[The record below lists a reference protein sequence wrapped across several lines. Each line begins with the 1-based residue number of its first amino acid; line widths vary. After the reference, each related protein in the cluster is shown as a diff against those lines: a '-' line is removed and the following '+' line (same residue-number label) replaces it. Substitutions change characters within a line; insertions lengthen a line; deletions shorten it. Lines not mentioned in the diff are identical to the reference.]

1 MSDLKLFF
9 CPPHPFIISKLIPTH
24 TESQTGKH
32 TTQGSGDLNY
42 GYVPD
47 ALRLLLPLIPPY
59 FWLDIIKSAAAYNEV
74 NLCFSFYLPSI
85 NSRIL
90 LKILLSMFVIWY
102 ILSTKLQNEFYER
115 MSKLK
120 QPCGERD
127 WDRKSYIDWLLRKFK
142 RKKSITQ
149 PRLLLACWEGSL
161 GTCSR

>member
-59 FWLDIIKSAAAYNEV
+59 FWLDIIKSAAAYSEV
-74 NLCFSFYLPSI
+74 SLCFSFYLLSNQSHISSI
-85 NSRIL
+85 FFGIHDLFSLRLNYSCMKNQSNVAEIFFNVSPFCS
-90 LKILLSMFVIWY
+90 IY
-102 ILSTKLQNEFYER
+102 IIR
-115 MSKLK
+115 
-120 QPCGERD
+120 
-127 WDRKSYIDWLLRKFK
+127 K
-142 RKKSITQ
+142 RK
-149 PRLLLACWEGSL
+149 RD
-161 GTCSR
+161 